1 MTYPPARRARAILIA
16 ALAAFAALQA
26 GMTMVMD
33 DWLPMLHDPEYGYKL
48 VLLRQ
53 RLAERPAHALTVL
66 LGSSRSE
73 LGFDPESLSQRASA
87 HGREE
92 LVFNFAITGCGPVQE
107 LQTLTRLLRHGVKP
121 ERVLIEVHPL
131 MLHQEEGF
139 GEEQW
144 LEPRRMD
151 WRDMLLVKDYVF
163 KPYDFAWRWCRCR
176 LAPWYSNRFLILD
189 RFARRWLDQHTPVHP
204 WRGLSDY
211 GWLAFPQV
219 TPDERRRG
227 MENARREYAAMLNA
241 YHVTE
246 PADRAMH
253 NLLRLCQAEQ
263 IESALL
269 VMPEGSQFRAYY
281 APAAREHF
289 NGYMERL
296 SGEFSVPVY
305 DATEWCDDD
314 DFWDSHHLLASGAK
328 HFSQR
333 FGRQAWSDFQA
344 RCAARSLR

>member
-1 MTYPPARRARAILIA
+1 MTHRPARRARGILLA

-26 GMTMVMD
+26 GMTLIMD
-33 DWLPMLHDPEYGYKL
+33 DWLPVLHDPEYGYKL
-48 VLLRQ
+48 ALLNS
-53 RLAERPAHALTVL
+53 RLAERPRYALTVL

-73 LGFDPESLSQRASA
+73 LGFDPESLPRQVYKD
-87 HGREE
+87 GREE

-107 LQTLTRLLRHGVKP
+107 LQTLERLLRHGVKP
-121 ERVLIEVHPL
+121 ERLLIEVHPL
-131 MLHQEEGF
+131 MLHQEAGF

-151 WRDMLLVKDYVF
+151 WRDLLLVKEYVF
-163 KPYDFAWRWCRCR
+163 KPYDFVWRWCRCR

-189 RFARRWLDQHTPVHP
+189 RFARSWLDQHRPVHP

-211 GWLAFPQV
+211 GWLPFPSV
-219 TPDERRRG
+219 TPEQRRRG
-227 MENARREYAAMLNA
+227 MENARQEYAAMLNA
-241 YHVTE
+241 YQVTE

-253 NLLRLCQAEQ
+253 NLLRRCQAER
-263 IESALL
+263 IETALL

-281 APAAREHF
+281 TPVARQQF
-289 NGYMERL
+289 NDYMESL
-296 SGEFSVPVY
+296 SREFSLPVY
-305 DATEWCDDD
+305 DATDWCEDD

-333 FGRQAWSDFQA
+333 FGKQAWTDFQVRSA
-344 RCAARSLR
+344 VRSLR